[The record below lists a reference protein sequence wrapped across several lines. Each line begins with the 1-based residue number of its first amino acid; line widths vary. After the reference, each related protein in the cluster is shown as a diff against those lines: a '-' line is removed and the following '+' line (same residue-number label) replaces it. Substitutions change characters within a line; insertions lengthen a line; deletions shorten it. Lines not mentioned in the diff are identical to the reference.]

1 MSGAAVLFLMG
12 KNPMHCLFQFRI
24 SFYFIDFFA
33 KRCRMGITNC
43 IPCNVLTHFP
53 YCSIFTLQFKLHPR
67 MLQDHVT
74 HLLLLGL
81 GASDE
86 LEKKLEDASLFA
98 FSSDWE
104 GLPNALMEA
113 MALGLP
119 IVATDCPCGGPAT
132 LIRDGENGLLVPIKD
147 ADAMAA
153 GILRL
158 IEDRELAERLGDNAR
173 RIGEEANTEAIC
185 RQWKEY
191 IEELCRK

>member
-1 MSGAAVLFLMG
+1 M
-12 KNPMHCLFQFRI
+12 
-24 SFYFIDFFA
+24 
-33 KRCRMGITNC
+33 
-43 IPCNVLTHFP
+43 
-53 YCSIFTLQFKLHPR
+53 
-67 MLQDHVT
+67 
-74 HLLLLGL
+74 

-119 IVATDCPCGGPAT
+119 VVATDCPCGGPAT

-147 ADAMAA
+147 AEAMAV

-173 RIGEEANTEAIC
+173 LIGQEANTEAIC
-185 RQWKEY
+185 RQWKAY
-191 IEELCRK
+191 IEELCGK